1 MDAGTL
7 DLELLALARLA
18 DAGVPPALRAT
29 LAASL
34 PTPRAAL
41 AAARLIEAGVEVS
54 VLLDALAVGADLALV
69 LLALDHMAEE
79 GP

>member
-18 DAGVPPALRAT
+18 EAGVEPALRCA
-29 LAASL
+29 LAAAL

-41 AAARLIEAGVEVS
+41 AAARLVEAGVEAA
-54 VLLDALAVGADLALV
+54 VLLDALAVGGDLALV
-69 LLALDHMAEE
+69 LLTLDQLAGE